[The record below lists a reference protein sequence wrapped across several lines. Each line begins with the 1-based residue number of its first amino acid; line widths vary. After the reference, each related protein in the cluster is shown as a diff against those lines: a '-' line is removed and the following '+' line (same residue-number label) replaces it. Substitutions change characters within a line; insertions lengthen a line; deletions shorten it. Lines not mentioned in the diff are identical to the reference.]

1 MIFLIS
7 SIVAGAMLES
17 LALLEGY
24 SLDSMFLGTQF
35 LKACLMFAPLYEKN
49 LENSSASCADEKP
62 VGSGDASLLPKSL
75 LVTLKSAGVSISSEG
90 WGGMM
95 LPNWRDSN
103 SRTSRGGRAR
113 VLSNSFDMLQNTP

>member
-49 LENSSASCADEKP
+49 LENSSASCADENP
-62 VGSGDASLLPKSL
+62 LGAGMPHFYPK
-75 LVTLKSAGVSISSEG
+75 AC
-90 WGGMM
+90 W
-95 LPNWRDSN
+95 
-103 SRTSRGGRAR
+103 
-113 VLSNSFDMLQNTP
+113 